1 MENSLVKVGISVGD
15 INGIG
20 MEVIIKALSDA
31 RILQTCAPVVFGSPK
46 LASFYR
52 KQLNIQDFSFN
63 FIKGWDSINQKQPS
77 LYVTWEEEI
86 NIEPGADVPLGG
98 AYALRSLDAGI
109 QALIDGHIDVLVTAP
124 VNKHNIKS
132 ETGIFRGHTEYLGEK
147 FGKSNPVMMMV
158 SDSMRIVPV
167 TGHIALSEVS
177 GKIVAKVESIF
188 MNATDF
194 SPKIKDSKSKKERV
208 FELRTYTA
216 NAGKLPDL
224 LSRFRDHT
232 LKLFK
237 KHGMTNVAYW
247 TVNGK
252 DDTLIYILAHPSEE
266 DGKKA
271 FDAFRADPVWVKAR
285 DESEK
290 NGKLTT
296 KVESVYMKATDF
308 STIK

>member
-1 MENSLVKVGISVGD
+1 MFKQFFTVMLLFAAVASASAQDTRLYETRIYFTEPGRLEALLTRFREHTTKIFEKHGMTNVGYWVPLHEENKLIYVLSYPDRAARDASW
-15 INGIG
+15 
-20 MEVIIKALSDA
+20 KA
-31 RILQTCAPVVFGSPK
+31 FGSDPEWK
-46 LASFYR
+46 
-52 KQLNIQDFSFN
+52 KVQ
-63 FIKGWDSINQKQPS
+63 
-77 LYVTWEEEI
+77 
-86 NIEPGADVPLGG
+86 
-98 AYALRSLDAGI
+98 
-109 QALIDGHIDVLVTAP
+109 
-124 VNKHNIKS
+124 S
-132 ETGIFRGHTEYLGEK
+132 E
-147 FGKSNPVMMMV
+147 
-158 SDSMRIVPV
+158 
-167 TGHIALSEVS
+167 SEVS
-177 GKIVAKVESIF
+177 GKIVSKVESIF
-188 MNATDF
+188 MNTTDF
-194 SPKIKDSKSKKERV
+194 SPKIKSSKSKKERV
-208 FELRTYTA
+208 FELRTYTTP
-216 NAGKLPDL
+216 AGKLPDL

-271 FDAFRADPVWVKAR
+271 FEAFRADPDWVKAR

>member
-1 MENSLVKVGISVGD
+1 MFKQFLTVMLLFAAVASASAQDTRLYETRIYFTEPGRLEALLTRFRDHTTKIFEKHGMKNVGYWVPLHEENKLIYVLSYPDRAARDASW
-15 INGIG
+15 
-20 MEVIIKALSDA
+20 KA
-31 RILQTCAPVVFGSPK
+31 FGSDPEWK
-46 LASFYR
+46 
-52 KQLNIQDFSFN
+52 KVQ
-63 FIKGWDSINQKQPS
+63 
-77 LYVTWEEEI
+77 
-86 NIEPGADVPLGG
+86 
-98 AYALRSLDAGI
+98 
-109 QALIDGHIDVLVTAP
+109 
-124 VNKHNIKS
+124 
-132 ETGIFRGHTEYLGEK
+132 
-147 FGKSNPVMMMV
+147 
-158 SDSMRIVPV
+158 SD
-167 TGHIALSEVS
+167 SEVS
-177 GKIVAKVESIF
+177 GKIVSKVESIF

-194 SPKIKDSKSKKERV
+194 SPKIKSSKSKKERV
-208 FELRTYTA
+208 FELRTYTTP
-216 NAGKLPDL
+216 AGKLPDL

-252 DDTLIYILAHPSEE
+252 EDTLIYILAHPSEE

-271 FDAFRADPVWVKAR
+271 FEAFRADPVWVKAR